1 MAVEFG
7 LLGPIEARV
16 DGRPVDMGH
25 IRQRSVLAALLT
37 EPNRPVPV
45 DELVDRV
52 WGDRVPQRGRETLYG
67 YVSRLRQALR
77 PTGEVRIV
85 RRPGGYVLEADPAT
99 VDIHRFR
106 DLVARARAAGDDQAA
121 ALMRRALEL
130 WRGEP
135 FATVDTPWFHGL
147 RQALERERFSAELDA
162 TDIRLRSGSHGEL
175 LPELTTRSAEHP
187 LDERLA
193 GQHMLALYR
202 SGRPADALT
211 CYQGIRERL
220 AEELGIDPG
229 APLRQLH
236 QRILTGDPA
245 LDLPNPN
252 PNPDASSKPEPA
264 SDPDPDPGSAP
275 RGRSSVPISRQ
286 LPARPGLFTGRE
298 QQLAE
303 LDKALDAPGGT
314 VVVSAIGG
322 SGGIGKTRLALH
334 WAYER
339 LDRFPDGQLY
349 VNLHGFDPSG
359 DPVAPAVAVRG
370 FLDALGV
377 ESGAV
382 PLDVQARIGLY
393 RSLVQ
398 GRRML
403 IVLDNAAD
411 AEQAAALLPGS
422 AACAVLVT
430 SRRRL
435 AGLASAHGARLLT
448 LDVLTDPEARELL
461 VRHLGRDRTAAE
473 PDAAAVLLE
482 HCGGLPLAISVVGA
496 RDAAHP
502 DFPLA
507 VLAEELKDE
516 SARLDALDAGD
527 LTADVRAAFTVSYRA
542 LTARAAEV
550 FRHLGLA
557 PGPEIGQAA
566 VASLVARPVTAVRAA
581 LRELENAHLVQQPA
595 PGRYRLHDLV
605 RLYAAERA
613 REEPAEGGDEALLR
627 LVDFY
632 LHTACAAAGL
642 LDPHRDPIHLSAALP
657 GVTPQE
663 PADHGAALDWFTT
676 EYPVLPSTVALAAAA
691 GFDTRSWQ
699 LAWALE
705 TFFDYRGHWHDWAA
719 SQRVALDA
727 AERIGDR
734 SWQAAAHRSLGNVC
748 TQMGL
753 LDDGHHHFRKALDL
767 YGELNDPV
775 SQAHTHRGLGWVC
788 DQQGRPRD
796 ALDHS
801 QQALALYRRT
811 GHQAGQAK
819 ALNNVGWLHIMLGE
833 HRTALD
839 HCAQAVDLNQRIGDR
854 HGEAGAWDSLG
865 YAHHHL
871 AEYTE
876 ALDCYRRAL
885 VLVRG
890 FGDRYGETEI
900 LNHLGDTHLAAG
912 DPEEAGPAW
921 RQALKT
927 ADEIGHP
934 AAGELRSKLGGLPQA
949 GHDEK
954 L

>member
-7 LLGPIEARV
+7 LLGTIEARV
-16 DGRPVDMGH
+16 DGRLVDVGH

-37 EPNRPVPV
+37 DATRTVPV

-52 WGDRVPQRGRETLYG
+52 WGDRVPQRGKETLYG
-67 YVSRLRQALR
+67 YMSRLRRALR
-77 PTGEVRIV
+77 PAGEVRIV
-85 RRPGGYVLEADPAT
+85 RRPGGYVLEVDPAT
-99 VDIHRFR
+99 VDMHRFR
-106 DLVARARAAGDDQAA
+106 GLVAQARTAGDEQAA
-121 ALMRRALEL
+121 AMMRQALGL

-135 FATVDTPWFHGL
+135 FATVDTPWFHDL
-147 RQALERERFSAELDA
+147 RQALERERFSAELEG
-162 TDIRLRSGSHGEL
+162 TDLRLRSGLHGEL
-175 LPELTTRSAEHP
+175 LPELTTRHAEHP
-187 LDERLA
+187 LDERLG
-193 GQHMLALYR
+193 GQLMLALSR
-202 SGRPADALT
+202 SGRPAEALT
-211 CYQGIRERL
+211 CYQGIRRRL

-236 QRILTGDPA
+236 QRILSGDPA
-245 LDLPNPN
+245 LAL
-252 PNPDASSKPEPA
+252 
-264 SDPDPDPGSAP
+264 PDPTPNADLAP
-275 RGRSSVPISRQ
+275 RGVRSMPTPRQ
-286 LPARPGLFTGRE
+286 LPARFGLFTGRE

-303 LDKALDAPGGT
+303 LDKALDSPDEPGGT
-314 VVVSAIGG
+314 VVISAIGG

-349 VNLHGFDPSG
+349 VDLRGFDTSG
-359 DPVAPAVAVRG
+359 EPVAPAVVVRG

-382 PLDVQARIGLY
+382 PLDLQAQSGLY

-398 GRRML
+398 ERRML

-411 AEQAAALLPGS
+411 AEQAAALLPGG
-422 AACAVLVT
+422 AGCVVLVT

-435 AGLASAHGARLLT
+435 VGLASAHGARLVT
-448 LDVLTDPEARELL
+448 LDVLSHPEARELL
-461 VRHLGRDRTAAE
+461 VRHLGQDRTAAE
-473 PDAAAVLLE
+473 PDAVAALLE
-482 HCGGLPLAISVVGA
+482 HCGGLPLAISIVGA
-496 RDAAHP
+496 RAAVHP

-542 LTARAAEV
+542 LTAGAAEV

-557 PGPEIGQAA
+557 SGPEIGQAA
-566 VASLVARPVTAVRAA
+566 IVSLVARPVSAVRAA
-581 LRELENAHLVQQPA
+581 LRELENAHLVQQPV

-613 REEPAEGGDEALLR
+613 REESAGSGDEALLR

-632 LHTACAAAGL
+632 LHTACAAAAL
-642 LDPHRDPIHLSAALP
+642 LDPHRDRIRLVTAMP

-676 EYPVLPSTVALAAAA
+676 EYGVLRSTIDMAAAA
-691 GFDTRSWQ
+691 RFDRQSWQ
-699 LAWALE
+699 LAWAME
-705 TFFDYRGHWHDWAA
+705 TFFDYRGHWHDWVT
-719 SQRVALDA
+719 SQRIALKA
-727 AERIGDR
+727 AERIGNR
-734 SWQAAAHRSLGNVC
+734 SWQAAAHRSLASVH

-753 LDDGHHHFRKALDL
+753 PDGHHHFRQALDL
-767 YGELNDPV
+767 YRELGDLV
-775 SQAHTHRGLGWVC
+775 SQAHTHRGFGWLC
-788 DQQGRPRD
+788 DQQGRRRD
-796 ALDHS
+796 ALDHA
-801 QQALALYRRT
+801 QQALALYQRT
-811 GHQAGQAK
+811 GHLAGQAK
-819 ALNNVGWLHIMLGE
+819 ALNNVGWLHITLSE
-833 HRTALD
+833 HRAALEY
-839 HCAQAVDLNQRIGDR
+839 CAQAVDLNQKIGDR

-871 AEYTE
+871 AEYTA

-885 VLVRG
+885 ELDRG

-912 DPEEAGPAW
+912 DPEQAGLAW
-921 RQALKT
+921 RQALNT
-927 ADEIGHP
+927 AEEIGHP
-934 AAGELRSKLGGLPQA
+934 AAEELWSKLGGLSQA
-949 GHDEK
+949 GPARRGSD
-954 L
+954 